1 MGKIYKICKKI
12 KIRNLVI
19 LLLLLTFNTYA
30 WFIYVSKVSTELTV
44 SVSSWNVEFS
54 TSGGEASKEL
64 IIDVGQ
70 IYPGMEDFEEI
81 IEVRNKGQTKAKLSY
96 EIKSLKIMDEFY
108 EVTEDSGLTSENIE
122 NKIDTEYP
130 FKISVEMDDSGLA
143 VRDGIGIFRIK
154 VVWPYESGNDELD
167 TLWGNKAY
175 EFYEKNPDDVAIE
188 LKIELVAKQLQE

>member
-30 WFIYVSKVSTELTV
+30 WFIYVSRVSTELTV

-54 TSGGEASKEL
+54 TSGGQATKDL
-64 IIDVGQ
+64 IIDVGY

-81 IEVRNKGQTKAKLSY
+81 IEVRNKGKTKAELSY
-96 EIKSLKIMDEFY
+96 EIKSLQIMNENY
-108 EVTEDSGLTSENIE
+108 QVTEDSGLTTEEIE
-122 NKIDTEYP
+122 NKLNTEYP
-130 FKISVEMDDSGLA
+130 FKISVELDDSGLA
-143 VRDGIGIFRIK
+143 VENGIGTFRIK
-154 VVWPYESGNDELD
+154 VEWPYESGNDELD

-175 EFYEKNPDDVAIE
+175 EFYKNNPDGKAIV
-188 LKIELVAKQLQE
+188 LKIELIAKQLQE